1 MRDFEKNLH
10 ADIRNAKLTRN
21 EIMIFDKKIDFLNEI
36 IDISKKRKLCD
47 VLIDVDIENFIN
59 LFLKTFLLI
68 FVKKLFPQFKIEFD
82 KKKNVINAIV

>member
-82 KKKNVINAIV
+82 KKNNVINAIV